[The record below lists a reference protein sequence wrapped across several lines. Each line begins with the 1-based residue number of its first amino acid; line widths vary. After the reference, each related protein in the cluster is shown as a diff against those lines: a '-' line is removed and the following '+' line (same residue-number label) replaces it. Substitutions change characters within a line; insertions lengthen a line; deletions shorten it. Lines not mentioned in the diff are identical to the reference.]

1 MKFAIVVST
10 ESGFR
15 VKTKFVHT
23 LELLQKLSEEWG
35 KMKVSAISRGAIFAT
50 LLGLTVSQ
58 VGYSAQAAE
67 PSGNVSIWF
76 EDSSMSRC
84 IAKPLIAANKNSKSK
99 INILFK
105 KGAADA
111 AKTAVAGGAGPDVIN
126 TPGPTYTAQYAKA
139 GALVPLD
146 AYVKQFGWDKTF
158 APWAL
163 KLGISNGK
171 LYSLPSELE
180 TMLLWYN
187 KTLFDSMGL
196 KAPKTTAELN
206 AVADKLSAAG
216 ITPFAAGNKE
226 WKGVNE
232 WYISAL
238 FNGVAGPENVYKA
251 LTGTLKW
258 NSPGFLEATTMINNW
273 QQKGYLSGSLD
284 RFYTKT
290 FDGALADFASGKAAM
305 SMEGSWKFGA
315 SLDDAFKKAG
325 KEWAWAP
332 FPTKSGAEQYSIGTG
347 SSWAININSK
357 NKDGAAQFIALMF
370 LPSTQADLAVKCSY
384 APGPV
389 KVPADLL
396 SGLEKRKAT
405 LYTAISDA
413 AAKGNYG
420 YLTWSFWPAKSNQYI
435 IDEIEKV
442 WGKKITPAQYLDGLD
457 AIYQT
462 DLKAKATPPIPKR

>member
-1 MKFAIVVST
+1 
-10 ESGFR
+10 
-15 VKTKFVHT
+15 
-23 LELLQKLSEEWG
+23 
-35 KMKVSAISRGAIFAT
+35 MKVSAISRAAIFAT
-50 LLGLTVSQ
+50 LLGLSLSQ
-58 VGYSAQAAE
+58 SGYAAQAA
-67 PSGNVSIWF
+67 PASGNVTVWV
-76 EDSSMSRC
+76 DDNTTNPC
-84 IAKPLIAANKNSKSK
+84 VAKVVTAANKNSKLK
-99 INILFK
+99 ITFALK
-105 KGAADA
+105 KGWEALT
-111 AKTAVAGGAGPDVIN
+111 KTAVAGGAGPDVIM
-126 TPGPTYTAQYAKA
+126 TPGPTYTAEYAKA
-139 GALVPLD
+139 GALAPLD
-146 AYVKQFGWDKTF
+146 SYVKSFGWDKSF

-163 KLGISNGK
+163 KLGVSKGK

-258 NSPGFLEATTMINNW
+258 NSPGFLEATTMLNNW
-273 QQKGYLSGSLD
+273 QQKGYLSGALD
-284 RFYTKT
+284 RFYVKT
-290 FDGALADFASGKAAM
+290 FDGALADFADGKAGM

-315 SLDDAFKKAG
+315 GLDTAFKKAG
-325 KEWAWAP
+325 NEWAWAP

-357 NKDGAAQFIALMF
+357 NKAGAAEF
-370 LPSTQADLAVKCSY
+370 LKVLFTPSTQASLATECSQ

-389 KVPADLL
+389 TVPANLL

-405 LYTAISDA
+405 LYTAISSA

-420 YLTWSFWPAKSNQYI
+420 YLTWSFWPAKSNKYI
-435 IDEIEKV
+435 IDEVEKV
-442 WGKKITPAQYLDGLD
+442 WGKTITPAQYLDGLD

-462 DLKAKATPPIPKR
+462 ELKAKATPPIPKR